1 MYKKDIGIGLAGITL
16 ALSGIFYLIPR
27 FIVVPQQLDS
37 LALSP
42 AFWPNIIMGI
52 LLFTSTIILIQGL
65 VAQRRQLLY
74 PGKENR
80 FITHEES
87 TDTYPLDGP
96 RAVVLCAA
104 VGIFFCYYWLI
115 DHIGILLSSVL
126 ALLALMGLGG
136 ERRLKVLLP
145 LAIILPVV
153 LYYFFT
159 RVAHVYLPQGIFYS
173 YP

>member
-52 LLFTSTIILIQGL
+52 LLLTSAVILIQGL
-65 VAQRRQLLY
+65 VARYRQRRSPVQTTAQ
-74 PGKENR
+74 PAA
-80 FITHEES
+80 ES

-96 RAVVLCAA
+96 RTVILSAA
-104 VGIFFCYYWLI
+104 VGIFFSYYWLI
-115 DHIGILLSSVL
+115 DHLGILLSSVL

-136 ERRLKVLLP
+136 ERHLKVLLP
-145 LAIILPVV
+145 LAIVLPVV

>member
-52 LLFTSTIILIQGL
+52 LLFTSTVILFQGL
-65 VAQRRQLLY
+65 VARRRQRCSPTKKTDSLS
-74 PGKENR
+74 
-80 FITHEES
+80 TES

-96 RAVVLCAA
+96 RTIVLCAA